1 MSEDDQ
7 DPDTGSGS
15 PAPGFT
21 IKNIEEVEDAVKARG
36 GGDFA
41 EVRFASG
48 DLGLVQ
54 GGFSHHRINSG
65 QRQPFGHEHN
75 QAEELYV
82 VIAGSGRV
90 KLDDE
95 IHEIA
100 RLDAIRVG
108 PEVKRAFEA
117 GPDGIEFLAFGQH
130 FEKDGRILP
139 DWWID

>member
-1 MSEDDQ
+1 MVMVAAYLYSSG
-7 DPDTGSGS
+7 PSLPSTTGVV
-15 PAPGFT
+15 T
-21 IKNIEEVEDAVKARG
+21 ARG
-36 GGDFA
+36 M
-41 EVRFASG
+41 
-48 DLGLVQ
+48 
-54 GGFSHHRINSG
+54 
-65 QRQPFGHEHN
+65 
-75 QAEELYV
+75 